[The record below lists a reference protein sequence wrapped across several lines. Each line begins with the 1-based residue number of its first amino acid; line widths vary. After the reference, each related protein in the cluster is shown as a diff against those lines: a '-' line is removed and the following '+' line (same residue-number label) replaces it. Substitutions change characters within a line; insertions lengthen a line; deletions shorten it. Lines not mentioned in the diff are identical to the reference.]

1 MENSRLRKTAPTSVN
16 VTVGKRSREYL
27 TDREVERLIEAAKQN
42 RSGHRDATAILVA
55 YRHGLRASELVT
67 LGWDDIDLATGR
79 LHVRRAKS
87 GDASVHPISA
97 RESRA
102 LRKLLRE
109 APTSP
114 YVFISERNAP
124 LSVAGYQR
132 MVARAGVAAKFT
144 FLVHSHMLRHACGF
158 KLANDGH
165 DTRAIQAYLGHRSIM
180 STVRYTALTPNR
192 FKNFWK
198 D

>member
-1 MENSRLRKTAPTSVN
+1 VSKGKCFTECARVSETVLRTN
-16 VTVGKRSREYL
+16 
-27 TDREVERLIEAAKQN
+27 
-42 RSGHRDATAILVA
+42 
-55 YRHGLRASELVT
+55 
-67 LGWDDIDLATGR
+67 
-79 LHVRRAKS
+79 
-87 GDASVHPISA
+87 
-97 RESRA
+97 
-102 LRKLLRE
+102 
-109 APTSP
+109 
-114 YVFISERNAP
+114 
-124 LSVAGYQR
+124 
-132 MVARAGVAAKFT
+132 T